1 VKKMRYLFW
10 NTHKNKKINPI
21 LCNLISE
28 NHISIVV
35 LAEYDADAEEEI
47 KMLNTCGYSM
57 QQYTTTGCE
66 RIHILAKRGLDIE
79 PQLQTS
85 NSSMQFVNRDII
97 LCCVHLNSQIY
108 SSGSHAREIRIRQ
121 IVSDILKAEKELST
135 TNTVIVGDLNINPYD
150 QSCISAQY
158 LHGIPIYEET
168 KRNSRVVAGETFYM
182 FYNPMWNFLGD
193 FSEPF
198 GTYYYNSSD
207 DVNTY
212 WNIFDQVIIRPTL
225 RRRFVQKSLKILT
238 GTEKISLLNSK
249 RHPNCEISDHLPI
262 IFEIKENDHE
272 F

>member
-1 VKKMRYLFW
+1 M
-10 NTHKNKKINPI
+10 
-21 LCNLISE
+21 
-28 NHISIVV
+28 
-35 LAEYDADAEEEI
+35 
-47 KMLNTCGYSM
+47 
-57 QQYTTTGCE
+57 
-66 RIHILAKRGLDIE
+66 
-79 PQLQTS
+79 
-85 NSSMQFVNRDII
+85 
-97 LCCVHLNSQIY
+97 HLNSQIY

>member
-1 VKKMRYLFW
+1 MKKMRYLFW

-108 SSGSHAREIRIRQ
+108 SSGSHAEEIRIRQ

-168 KRNSRVVAGETFYM
+168 KRNSRVV
-182 FYNPMWNFLGD
+182 L
-193 FSEPF
+193 
-198 GTYYYNSSD
+198 
-207 DVNTY
+207 VK
-212 WNIFDQVIIRPTL
+212 
-225 RRRFVQKSLKILT
+225 RFICFTILC
-238 GTEKISLLNSK
+238 GISL
-249 RHPNCEISDHLPI
+249 EILANHLAHI
-262 IFEIKENDHE
+262 ITILVMM
-272 F
+272 